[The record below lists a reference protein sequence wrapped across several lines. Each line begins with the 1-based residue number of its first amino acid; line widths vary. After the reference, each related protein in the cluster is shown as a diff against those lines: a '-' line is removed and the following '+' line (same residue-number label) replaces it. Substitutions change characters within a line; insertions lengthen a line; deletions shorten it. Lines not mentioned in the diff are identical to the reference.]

1 MKKINLKKQLTN
13 KWKYDNIIIEEG
25 VIIMNFMEIKDLY
38 SLGYEPNNN
47 KNVFQGMEDIE
58 LANDI
63 DLKINVENMLKAIA
77 YDLHSDFYYSMVF
90 YDNEHAYSVVKID
103 GDIYEKHFES
113 KEAIESAMEHSYEC
127 DDVAIFKL
135 KDDILE
141 CIGY

>member
-1 MKKINLKKQLTN
+1 
-13 KWKYDNIIIEEG
+13 
-25 VIIMNFMEIKDLY
+25 MNFMEIKDLY
-38 SLGYEPNNN
+38 SLGYEPSNN
-47 KNVFQGMEDIE
+47 KNVFQGMGDIQ

-77 YDLHSDFYYSMVF
+77 YDLHSDFYYSIVF

-103 GDIYEKHFES
+103 DDIYERHFES
-113 KEAIESAMEHSYEC
+113 KEDIESAMEHSYVC
-127 DDVAIFKL
+127 DNVAIFKL